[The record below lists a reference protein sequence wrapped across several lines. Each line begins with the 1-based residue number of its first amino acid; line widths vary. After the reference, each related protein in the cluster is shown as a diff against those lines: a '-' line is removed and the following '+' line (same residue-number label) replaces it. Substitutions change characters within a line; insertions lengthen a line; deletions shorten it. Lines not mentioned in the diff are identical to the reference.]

1 MKKIS
6 LSLEFLDP
14 VFQNIEKLSKG
25 QRIAICCGTFVLAI
39 GLFVWLSYLPGL
51 GEIRELKNERET
63 VNTRLATAQ
72 RNAMQL
78 QSFRDKMKTAEAQF
92 NRARKALPEK
102 EEIPSL
108 LTSISKSGQDAGLDF
123 LLFQPRPETPREFY
137 AEIPLSLKVAGN
149 YHTVALFFDKVAKLS
164 RIVNI
169 RDIKMIAPAKNEI
182 LETAC
187 TAVTYKF
194 IEAPPPEAKK

>member
-1 MKKIS
+1 MNKVSIS
-6 LSLEFLDP
+6 FEFLDP
-14 VFQNIEKLSKG
+14 VFQNIEKLTRV
-25 QRIAICCGTFVLAI
+25 QRIVICCAAFVLI
-39 GLFVWLSYLPGL
+39 VGLFVWLLYLPGL
-51 GEIRELKNERET
+51 DRIDQLENERDT
-63 VNTRLATAQ
+63 IKTKLATAQ

-78 QSFRDKMKTAEAQF
+78 KSFRDSMKNAEAQF
-92 NRARKALPEK
+92 KKAKKALPEK

-108 LTSISKSGQDAGLDF
+108 LTSISRSGQDAGLDF

-137 AEIPLSLKVAGN
+137 AEIPLSLRVAGN
-149 YHTVALFFDKVAKLS
+149 YHAVALFFDKVSKLS

-169 RDIKMIAPAKNEI
+169 RDIKMTAPRENGI

-194 IEAPPPEAKK
+194 IEAPPEVKK

>member
-1 MKKIS
+1 MKKLSIS
-6 LSLEFLDP
+6 FDFLDP
-14 VFQNIEKLSKG
+14 LFKNTEKLTKV
-25 QRIAICCGTFVLAI
+25 QRIAICCATFIIAI
-39 GLFVWLSYLPGL
+39 GLFVWLSYLPGRDAIDQL
-51 GEIRELKNERET
+51 KMERDEI
-63 VNTRLATAQ
+63 NTKLARAQ

-78 QSFRDKMKTAEAQF
+78 QSFRKKMKDAEEQF
-92 NRARKALPEK
+92 KVARKALPEK

-108 LTSISKSGQDAGLDF
+108 LTSISRSGQDAGLDF
-123 LLFQPRPETPREFY
+123 LLFQPEPEIARGFY

-149 YHTVALFFDKVAKLS
+149 YHSVAVFFDQVAKLS

-169 RDIKMIAPAKNEI
+169 RDIRMNAPKVSEI

-194 IEAPPPEAKK
+194 VEAPPEAKQ